1 MLRRRLLN
9 KKGIDYSGAVVGDI
23 LCSDMTTVSR
33 ANYLASGKTAIG
45 VIINNAYGV
54 LRAMA
59 LSDGFKSFGGSGTDI
74 LGLTNYTTSDN
85 ALNDIDGK
93 GNTLLIVNSLGNGT
107 DHAAGYCAN
116 FTTAGTSVGDWHL
129 GALGEFKMIVDN
141 RATVNTSL
149 TTVGGTLIVNVG
161 TIRNYGS
168 STEYGGNHNWTYIS
182 SFGAYY
188 EDAKTINKY
197 IRPII
202 ILTY

>member
-1 MLRRRLLN
+1 MLRRRLFG
-9 KKGIDYSGAVVGDI
+9 KKTIDYSAAVVGDI
-23 LCSDMTTVSR
+23 LCSDLSYVSA
-33 ANYLASGKTAIG
+33 ANYALSGKTAIG
-45 VIINNAYGV
+45 VIINNTLGV

-59 LSDGFKSFGGSGTDI
+59 LSDGFKPFGGSGIDI
-74 LGLTNYTTSDN
+74 PGLTNYMTSAN
-85 ALNDIDGK
+85 AITDIAGK
-93 GNTLLIVNSLGNGT
+93 ENTNIIISALGNSS
-107 DHAAGYCAN
+107 DHATGYCAN

-168 STEYGGNHNWTYIS
+168 STEYGSNHNWTYIS

-188 EDAKTINKY
+188 EDAKTTNKY

-202 ILTY
+202 TLTY

>member
-23 LCSDMTTVSR
+23 LCSDMSYVTID
-33 ANYLASGKTAIG
+33 NYALSGKTAIG
-45 VIINNAYGV
+45 VIINNASGV
-54 LRAMA
+54 LRAMD
-59 LSDGFKSFGGSGTDI
+59 LSDGFKSFGGGADI
-74 LGLTNYTTSDN
+74 SELTNYTTSGN
-85 ALNDIDGK
+85 AITDTDGK
-93 GNTLLIVNSLGNGT
+93 ENTNIIIAALGNSS

-116 FTTAGTSVGDWHL
+116 FTTVGTSVGDWHL

-141 RATVNTSL
+141 RATVNASL

-168 STEYGGNHNWTYIS
+168 STEYGSNHNWAYIS

-188 EDAKTINKY
+188 EDAKTTNKH